1 MTINSYC
8 YMSYTTDNSTHMSMS
23 SFKIK
28 LEIITITEK
37 FHPYNSML
45 HLFSSSLCASE
56 ACWQYKSTP
65 HSPH

>member
-1 MTINSYC
+1 
-8 YMSYTTDNSTHMSMS
+8 MS

-45 HLFSSSLCASE
+45 HRFSSSLCASE